1 MQRTTQQVRLKQRP
15 DGLTDDNTWELTH
28 TEVPEISDGQFV
40 VDVQYISVDPA
51 MRGWLNDVRSYIP
64 PVQIGEVMRAIGVG
78 TVTKS
83 RHPDFAVRTTV
94 RGSFGV
100 TDVAISDGD
109 DVTTVDVSVAPGT
122 TWLGALGMPG
132 MTAYFGLFEIGKI
145 RAGETL
151 LVSGAAGAVG
161 SIAGQIGKLK
171 GATVIGIAGGPE
183 KCDWLT
189 NDLDFDHAI
198 DYKNEHVL
206 RRLREIAPDGV
217 DVYFDNV
224 GGPTLDAAL
233 ANLARGARIVICG
246 SISSYNEDAL
256 PPGPSRYMSL
266 LVFRASMTGFVV
278 FDYADRFDEAITD
291 LAAWIANG
299 EIIAHEHVVAGG
311 ISAFGETLNMLFAGR
326 NFGKLV
332 LKT

>member
-1 MQRTTQQVRLKQRP
+1 MQRTAQQVLLKQRP
-15 DGLTDDNTWELTH
+15 DGLTDDNTWELAH
-28 TEVPEISDGQFV
+28 AEVPELSDGQFV

-78 TVTKS
+78 TVIQS
-83 RHPDFAVRTTV
+83 RHPDFAAGTTV

-100 TDVAISDGD
+100 TDVAISDGT
-109 DVTTVDVSVAPGT
+109 DVTTVDVSIAPAT

-132 MTAYFGLFEIGKI
+132 MTAYFGLLEIGKI
-145 RAGETL
+145 QAGETL

-161 SIAGQIGKLK
+161 SIVGQIGKLK

-183 KCDWLT
+183 KCDWLI
-189 NDLDFDHAI
+189 NDLGFDHAI
-198 DYKNEHVL
+198 DYKNERVL
-206 RRLREIAPDGV
+206 RRLREIAPDGI

-246 SISSYNEDAL
+246 GISSYNEDSL

-278 FDYADRFDEAITD
+278 FDYADRFDEAVSD
-291 LAAWIANG
+291 LATWIANG
-299 EIIAHEHVVAGG
+299 EIIAHEHVADGGVA
-311 ISAFGETLNMLFAGR
+311 AFGETLNMLFAGR
-326 NFGKLV
+326 NTGKLV

>member
-83 RHPDFAVRTTV
+83 RHPDFAVGTTV

-100 TDVAISDGD
+100 TNVAISDGD

-233 ANLARGARIVICG
+233 ANLARGARIAICG

-299 EIIAHEHVVAGG
+299 EIIAHEHVVDGG